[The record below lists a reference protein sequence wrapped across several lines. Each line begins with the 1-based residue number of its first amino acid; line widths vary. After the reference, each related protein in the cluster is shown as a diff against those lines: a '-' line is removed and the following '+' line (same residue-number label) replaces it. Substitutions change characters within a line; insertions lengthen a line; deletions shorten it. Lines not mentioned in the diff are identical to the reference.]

1 MKNGEFGTGDSR
13 PIFLDNVRCTGHERE
28 LLNCSFDSVSNCDH
42 SEDAGVICGAVCR
55 NGTVRLAIGDIN
67 DLYLDPDNVEDTYF
81 IKEELA
87 MGRVEVCI
95 GGRYGTVCDNDWN
108 FVDASV
114 VCSQL
119 GFSYYGKAYCVLSIG
134 CQLFQTGAITI
145 TGGHFSNDSVPVLI
159 GRVECS
165 GNENK
170 LLECAHVTESH
181 EEVFDCDP
189 REVAA
194 MSCQGLQSQKRQPT
208 FLLLPS
214 ILLRHFN

>member
-1 MKNGEFGTGDSR
+1 MRVELRCALIRPMAQFVMIGGMNSMPELSADSWVTTTMVQGYRKGKSCCQTFCFADVVAVKNGEFGTGDSR

-67 DLYLDPDNVEDTYF
+67 DLYLDPDNVEDVYF

-87 MGRVEVCI
+87 RGRVEVCI

-119 GFSYYGKAYCVLSIG
+119 GFSYYGKAY
-134 CQLFQTGAITI
+134 
-145 TGGHFSNDSVPVLI
+145 
-159 GRVECS
+159 
-165 GNENK
+165 
-170 LLECAHVTESH
+170 
-181 EEVFDCDP
+181 
-189 REVAA
+189 
-194 MSCQGLQSQKRQPT
+194 
-208 FLLLPS
+208 
-214 ILLRHFN
+214 

>member
-1 MKNGEFGTGDSR
+1 M
-13 PIFLDNVRCTGHERE
+13 
-28 LLNCSFDSVSNCDH
+28 
-42 SEDAGVICGAVCR
+42 EDV
-55 NGTVRLAIGDIN
+55 
-67 DLYLDPDNVEDTYF
+67 YF

-87 MGRVEVCI
+87 RGRVEVCI

-134 CQLFQTGAITI
+134 CQLFLTGAITI
-145 TGGHFSNDSVPVLI
+145 TGGLFSNDSVPVLI

-194 MSCQGLQSQKRQPT
+194 MSCQGLQSQKR
-208 FLLLPS
+208 
-214 ILLRHFN
+214 

>member
-1 MKNGEFGTGDSR
+1 ME
-13 PIFLDNVRCTGHERE
+13 E
-28 LLNCSFDSVSNCDH
+28 
-42 SEDAGVICGAVCR
+42 A
-55 NGTVRLAIGDIN
+55 
-67 DLYLDPDNVEDTYF
+67 YF
-81 IKEELA
+81 IKDELA
-87 MGRVEVCI
+87 RGRVEVCI

-119 GFSYYGKAYCVLSIG
+119 GFSYYGKHIEFSALVYS

-145 TGGHFSNDSVPVLI
+145 TGGQFSNDSVPVLV

-165 GNENK
+165 GDENK
-170 LLECAHVTESH
+170 LLDCAHVTESH

-194 MSCQGLQSQKRQPT
+194 MSCQGLQS
-208 FLLLPS
+208 
-214 ILLRHFN
+214 